1 MSEDQTDKICG
12 MIHALEERQK
22 DNATKFFRRLDE
34 QSSEIK
40 VIKTSLVGNSE
51 FKQPG
56 IVDRVEGLESVRD
69 MQDDKIERNARAVAI
84 GAGSLGLIGFAIA
97 ILKYFKS

>member
-1 MSEDQTDKICG
+1 MSDDQNKKICEKLD
-12 MIHALEERQK
+12 ALEQNQK

-40 VIKTSLVGNSE
+40 EIKTSLVGNSE

-56 IVDRVEGLESVRD
+56 IVDRVEDLESVRG
-69 MQDDKIERNARAVAI
+69 MQDGKIERNARAVAI